1 MHLNFELRLL
11 IFRPNGTEVHS
22 LQKKSFLCF
31 QFVQLNFDLGSELE
45 YEVLVDDLL
54 MIFGPI
60 LNLSGFWK
68 RQFQQNRDVQQIFTE
83 LQNTQKESNLTE
95 NPGL

>member
-1 MHLNFELRLL
+1 MIFIGYNILHALTKTGKPLFWMHLNFELRLQV
-11 IFRPNGTEVHS
+11 FRPNGTEVHS

-60 LNLSGFWK
+60 LNLSGF
-68 RQFQQNRDVQQIFTE
+68 
-83 LQNTQKESNLTE
+83 
-95 NPGL
+95 